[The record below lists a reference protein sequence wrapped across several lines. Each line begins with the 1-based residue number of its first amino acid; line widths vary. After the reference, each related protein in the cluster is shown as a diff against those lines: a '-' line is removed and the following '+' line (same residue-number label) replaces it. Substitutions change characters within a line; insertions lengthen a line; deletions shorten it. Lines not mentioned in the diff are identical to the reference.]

1 MTIGQRIREK
11 RELIGMSQD
20 ELAQK
25 LGYKSRSSINKIE
38 TDLYNLRQ
46 SKIKK
51 IADVLNTTPAYIM
64 GWDEGVQ
71 DTPAPSRGVKI
82 PVLGRVAAGI
92 PIEAIENIIDTE
104 EITAEMARRG
114 EYFGLKVKGTSM
126 QPVICDGDIVIVRKQ
141 EDADSDEIVIATVNG
156 DDATCKRLMKY
167 DGGLSLIS
175 YNPEFAP
182 MTFTDKQLEEIPVR
196 IIGRVVEERRKF

>member
-1 MTIGQRIREK
+1 MKINDFLKNRRLELGLTMKQVAKAVQVSEGTVSRWESGEIENMRRSKIALYAKVLQVSPDIIIGQ
-11 RELIGMSQD
+11 
-20 ELAQK
+20 
-25 LGYKSRSSINKIE
+25 
-38 TDLYNLRQ
+38 TD
-46 SKIKK
+46 S
-51 IADVLNTTPAYIM
+51 
-64 GWDEGVQ
+64 VQ
-71 DTPAPSRGVKI
+71 DAPAPSRGVKI

>member
-1 MTIGQRIREK
+1 MNKGQRIKSLREK
-11 RELIGMSQD
+11 SGLTME
-20 ELAQK
+20 ELAKK
-25 LGYKSRSSINKIE
+25 LGTTKQTIYKYENDIVTNIPSDRME
-38 TDLYNLRQ
+38 AL
-46 SKIKK
+46 SKI
-51 IADVLNTTPAYIM
+51 LQCSPAYIM
-64 GWDEGVQ
+64 GWDEG
-71 DTPAPSRGVKI
+71 APSRGVKI

-104 EITAEMARRG
+104 EIPEEMARRG